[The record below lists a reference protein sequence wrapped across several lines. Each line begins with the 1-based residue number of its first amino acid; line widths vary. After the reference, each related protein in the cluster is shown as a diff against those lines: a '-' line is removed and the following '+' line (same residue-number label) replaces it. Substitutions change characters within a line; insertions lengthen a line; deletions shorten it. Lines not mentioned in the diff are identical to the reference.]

1 MEIIGSG
8 AAAQTEVCGSE
19 MPTTIMLDRNEP
31 SANHTSAQPTGTRC
45 RGFTLLEM
53 VVALAI
59 MAVLMGGMTS
69 AVVIATRAVDDELS
83 PQAKV
88 SQAGDVLNRITAD
101 LAYATSF
108 TERTATAVTFTVPD
122 RDGDDE
128 PESIRYA
135 WSGTGGDPLTFE
147 YNGADPVTIAE
158 DVFDFDLTY
167 LLTTVAPASL
177 EGVESEE
184 MLLIYHDNGPQP
196 TQVGFTVG
204 DTSWCAQYF
213 LPKFPPNTIAWRITR
228 IKFVAKRSGSSGG
241 TNFVQIR
248 PATAGRQPAST
259 VLEQKTL
266 SEQVIPGTYFWFEGS
281 FDMLADL
288 DPNNGM
294 CLVITGINGPSAVVL
309 YESGGSPMTPNTHFV
324 TTNDGGATWS
334 SPGDRDDLLFYVYGT
349 VTTLE
354 E

>member
-8 AAAQTEVCGSE
+8 AAVQTEICGSE

-31 SANHTSAQPTGTRC
+31 SANHTSAQAIGARR

-69 AVVIATRAVDDELS
+69 AVVIATRAVDHESSL
-83 PQAKV
+83 QARV

-122 RDGDDE
+122 RDNDDE
-128 PESIRYA
+128 LELIRYA
-135 WSGTGGDPLTFE
+135 WSGTGGDALTFE

-167 LLTTVAPASL
+167 LLTTVAPASP

-204 DTSWCAQYF
+204 DADWCAQYF
-213 LPKFPPNTIAWRITR
+213 LPKFPPNTIAWKITR
-228 IKFVAKRSGSSGG
+228 IKFVAMKSGVAKG
-241 TNFVQIR
+241 TNLVQIR
-248 PATAGRQPAST
+248 PATAGRQPAGT
-259 VLEQKTL
+259 VLEQSTVP
-266 SEQVIPGTYFWFEGS
+266 EQWMTGTYSWFDVPFGT
-281 FDMLADL
+281 LADL
-288 DPNNGM
+288 DPHNGM
-294 CLVITGINGPSAVVL
+294 CLVIAGVDGPSSVVL

-324 TTNDGGATWS
+324 TTHDGGATWS
-334 SPGDRDDLLFYVYGT
+334 SPGDRDDLIFYVYGT
-349 VTTLE
+349 VTTLKE
-354 E
+354 